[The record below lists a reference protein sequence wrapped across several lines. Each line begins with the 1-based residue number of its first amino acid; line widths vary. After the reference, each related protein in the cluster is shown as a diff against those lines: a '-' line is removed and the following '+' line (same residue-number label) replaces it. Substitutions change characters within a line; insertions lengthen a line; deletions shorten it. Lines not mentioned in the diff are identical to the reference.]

1 MYYNIKEKGFN
12 IKDILNNKENKY
24 GILKTAEMPE
34 GDISNNIP
42 NNDTNME
49 MPQEN
54 NQETTEPRVPIFEFE
69 EGYSR
74 DREMELMRK
83 LYTEI
88 NTFLY
93 PFVIDALNEYEF
105 IGSPIYSPMGIDRE
119 TISQIV
125 DRVINLAEESLDQV
139 GEAKNDRTGNYLREW
154 DRWGL
159 LRASVESL
167 VLNDIFGIRR
177 PAYFKKYAPSLLKKD

>member
-1 MYYNIKEKGFN
+1 MYYNIKGNGYSISE
-12 IKDILNNKENKY
+12 ILKSKENKY
-24 GILKTAEMPE
+24 DILRTGQMPE
-34 GDISNNIP
+34 ENMP
-42 NNDTNME
+42 NNNPNME

-54 NQETTEPRVPIFEFE
+54 NDSETTEPRVPIFEFE
-69 EGYSR
+69 EGYNR
-74 DREMELMRK
+74 DREMELMRQ

-93 PFVIDALNEYEF
+93 PFVIEALDEYEF

-125 DRVINLAEESLDQV
+125 DRVINLAEASLDQV

-177 PAYFKKYAPSLLKKD
+177 PAYFRKYAPSILR